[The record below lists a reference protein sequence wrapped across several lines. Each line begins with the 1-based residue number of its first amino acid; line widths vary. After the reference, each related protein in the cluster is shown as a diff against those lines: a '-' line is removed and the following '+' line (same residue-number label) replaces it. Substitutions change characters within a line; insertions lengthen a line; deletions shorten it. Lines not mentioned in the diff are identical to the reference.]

1 MIVDAQKQ
9 ENVEEIVFKDYYS
22 SLDDDKKL
30 DLFMYFVPKYM
41 SMSSFYRKIRDN
53 SFSNLEFERIEELT
67 TKKFKR

>member
-22 SLDDDKKL
+22 SLDDDRKL